1 MVSIRLSWPTT
12 VTIQWEMQSRSHLI
26 ACHGRTEEPI
36 EYRNAAELF
45 RLVQIRLSRISLRRL
60 ATGETAMNSNR
71 IRNRTGPQVDR
82 TDRDPQLS
90 KATRYATVL
99 LIPGPDGFHPGDKAL
114 REEPS
119 ITQESIP
126 HITLLNDGTVIM
138 MYQLRGDL
146 ERAKELLDA
155 SPVAI
160 SCGVAGTDRGLVYV
174 HSGAVD
180 PGKSLL
186 LVPHQYKIIL
196 DTPLEY
202 TSDGDLRVTL
212 IGDAKPLQRA
222 LAELADS
229 FEVRLEETGEYQPG
243 LRDFTSL
250 LTDRQ
255 CQILRVAV
263 EQGYYEVPRQAT
275 IRDIADVVRLSQATV
290 GEHLQKVE
298 ATVLSRIVR

>member
-1 MVSIRLSWPTT
+1 MESNHTGIK
-12 VTIQWEMQSRSHLI
+12 
-26 ACHGRTEEPI
+26 
-36 EYRNAAELF
+36 AEQ
-45 RLVQIRLSRISLRRL
+45 R
-60 ATGETAMNSNR
+60 
-71 IRNRTGPQVDR
+71 VDK
-82 TDRDPQLS
+82 TDRNPPLS
-90 KATRYATVL
+90 KATRYATAL

-114 REEPS
+114 REEPT

-186 LVPHQYKIIL
+186 LVSHQYKVIL
-196 DTPLEY
+196 NTPLEY
-202 TSDGDLRVTL
+202 TSEGNLRVTL
-212 IGDAKPLQRA
+212 IGESEPLQRA
-222 LAELADS
+222 LAVLADS
-229 FEVRLEETGEYQPG
+229 FEVQLEKTGEYRPG
-243 LRDFTSL
+243 LRDLGWL

-255 CQILRVAV
+255 RQILQVAV

-275 IRDIADVVRLSQATV
+275 IQDIANETELSVATV

-298 ATVLSRIVR
+298 GKVLSQIAR